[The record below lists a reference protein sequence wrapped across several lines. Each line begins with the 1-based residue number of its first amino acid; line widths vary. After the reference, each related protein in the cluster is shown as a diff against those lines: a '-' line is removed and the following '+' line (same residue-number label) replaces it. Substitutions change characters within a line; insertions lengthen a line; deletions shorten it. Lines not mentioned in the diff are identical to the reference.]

1 MKRVAAAPKATLV
14 QSCVLARRVSRAA
27 LKRDRAAHTYTLLN
41 EFLSSTLNPIEYV
54 VGVDI
59 VTETRCAPR
68 LQLNEALGSSRGWL
82 SSSCVIIFVSQSACG
97 PPH

>member
-1 MKRVAAAPKATLV
+1 MKRVAAVAAPSNL
-14 QSCVLARRVSRAA
+14 QSCVFARRVSLARRGGKESAET
-27 LKRDRAAHTYTLLN
+27 AAHTLLN
-41 EFLSSTLNPIEYV
+41 EFRSSALNPIEYV

-82 SSSCVIIFVSQSACG
+82 SGVDSALRV
-97 PPH
+97 